1 MPATMTQRVLIAVLA
16 AAALVGGGLYLRSP
30 HRPKLAQNVTPP
42 TVETVHPR
50 RVDLVS
56 KVDSNATIEA
66 FETADLYPKV
76 SGYLSTVS
84 VDIGDHV
91 KSGQLLAVIVIPELE
106 KEFAEDK
113 AQLEAKRA
121 NLALQK
127 TTLRRQEDLFNGHG
141 ITEQAFDE
149 IRAKTAIAAADADV
163 ATATVARV
171 QTMLSYTRILAP
183 FDGVV
188 ARRLVNRGDFV
199 QAATAARTSPL
210 FTVQQIST
218 IRVFCEVP
226 ESDVSQLKIGDAAAV
241 KPYGMVGKEFTG
253 KIARFAYK
261 LDIETRTMRTEVDLS
276 NPQEVLYPG
285 MYAQVSLE
293 TERHPNALAL
303 PASSIVAD
311 GEGSFV
317 NLIRDHH
324 VQHQRV
330 KTGMTDA
337 GLIEILEGLPED
349 AEVVKSGKSAP
360 PAGAEV
366 YAVIQDVP

>member
-1 MPATMTQRVLIAVLA
+1 MTTRVLL
-16 AAALVGGGLYLRSP
+16 AALVAAVLIGGILYIRTAHRSAP
-30 HRPKLAQNVTPP
+30 AQRAAPP
-42 TVETVHPR
+42 TVETVHAR
-50 RVDLVS
+50 RADLVR
-56 KVDSNATIEA
+56 KLDSNATIEA

-127 TTLRRQEDLFNGHG
+127 TTLRRQEELFNGHG
-141 ITEQAFDE
+141 ITEQALDE

-163 ATATVARV
+163 ATATVDRV

-199 QAATAARTSPL
+199 QAATAGRTSPL
-210 FTVQQIST
+210 FTVQQIDT

-241 KPYGMVGKEFTG
+241 MPYGMVGKEFKGT
-253 KIARFAYK
+253 IARFAYK
-261 LDIETRTMRTEVDLS
+261 LDIETRTMRTEVDLP
-276 NPQEVLYPG
+276 NPREVLYPG

-293 TERHPNALAL
+293 TDRHPNALAL
-303 PASSIVAD
+303 PASAIVTD
-311 GEGSFV
+311 GGASFV

-324 VQHQRV
+324 IQHQAI
-330 KTGMTDA
+330 KTGMTD
-337 GLIEILEGLPED
+337 GSRVEILEGLTDD
-349 AEVVKSGKSAP
+349 AEIVTTGKSAP
-360 PAGAEV
+360 PAGTEV
-366 YAVIQDVP
+366 QTAVRDEH

>member
-1 MPATMTQRVLIAVLA
+1 MTRRVLIAVLA
-16 AAALVGGGLYLRSP
+16 AAAVIGTGLYVRGT
-30 HRPKLAQNVTPP
+30 HRQPLAQSVAAP
-42 TVETVHPR
+42 TVDTVHPR
-50 RVDLVS
+50 RVDLVH
-56 KVDSNATIEA
+56 KIDSNATIEA
-66 FETADLYPKV
+66 YETADLYPKV

-106 KEFAEDK
+106 KEFAEDQ

-127 TTLRRQEDLFNGHG
+127 TTLKRQEELFNGHG
-141 ITEQAFDE
+141 ITEQAFDD

-163 ATATVARV
+163 AIATVERV
-171 QTMLSYTRILAP
+171 KTMLGYTRIVAP

-226 ESDVSQLKIGDAAAV
+226 EGDVSQLKIGDAAAV
-241 KPYGMVGKEFTG
+241 NPYGMVGQEFMG

-261 LDIETRTMRTEVDLS
+261 LDVETRTMRTEVDLP
-276 NPQEVLYPG
+276 NPKEALYPG
-285 MYAQVSLE
+285 MYARVSLE
-293 TERHPNALAL
+293 TDRHPNALAL
-303 PASSIVAD
+303 PASSIVTD
-311 GEGSFV
+311 GGGSFV
-317 NLIRDHH
+317 NLVRDHH
-324 VQHQRV
+324 IEHQRV

-337 GLIEILEGLPED
+337 GLVEITEGLPDD
-349 AEVVKSGKSAP
+349 AQVVATGRSAP
-360 PAGAEV
+360 PAGTEV
-366 YAVIQDVP
+366 QPVIHNVP